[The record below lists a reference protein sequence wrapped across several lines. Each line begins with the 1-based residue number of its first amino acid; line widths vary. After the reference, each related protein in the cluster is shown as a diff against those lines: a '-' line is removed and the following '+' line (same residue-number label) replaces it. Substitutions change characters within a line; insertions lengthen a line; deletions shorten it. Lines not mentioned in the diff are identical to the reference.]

1 MKFRL
6 YNQFNNIDVLNDS
19 KNSIDIAIYGYSR
32 VSEIEK
38 ALLNAQK
45 RGVNIRLIYDSD
57 KKGNNIFLD
66 LDIIEANFDAGEVVN
81 SETLRAK
88 SLIGKAELPLKIL
101 ANGEITKA
109 VTVQAVKFSA
119 AAAAKIEAAGGKVEV
134 IA

>member
-1 MKFRL
+1 MNRYVNADPFHRGRQFCPFR
-6 YNQFNNIDVLNDS
+6 NRHRD
-19 KNSIDIAIYGYSR
+19 R
-32 VSEIEK
+32 
-38 ALLNAQK
+38 
-45 RGVNIRLIYDSD
+45 RGFKSMSHVDFTLVN
-57 KKGNNIFLD
+57 